1 MGAQEDADELSD
13 AKNEEIA
20 TSNQQQHKEKSLE
33 AQETKLSS
41 DRNTAKF
48 SRTQESFGEQEASL
62 ANLDATEATCDVSP
76 AEQLVETQTIAETI
90 EILAEVIG
98 HAINTFDQDPV
109 NKIRQH
115 KWIGLDKTTFFR
127 WSCSACTLE

>member
-1 MGAQEDADELSD
+1 MKRLPRVTSYNTRRKAS
-13 AKNEEIA
+13 KRRRRNSRA
-20 TSNQQQHKEKSLE
+20 TVTLPNLF
-33 AQETKLSS
+33 A
-41 DRNTAKF
+41 
-48 SRTQESFGEQEASL
+48 RTQESFGEQEASL
-62 ANLDATEATCDVSP
+62 ANLNATEATCDVSP

-115 KWIGLDKTTFFR
+115 KWNGLDKTTF
-127 WSCSACTLE
+127 SD

>member
-20 TSNQQQHKEKSLE
+20 ASNQQQHKEKSLE

-48 SRTQESFGEQEASL
+48 ARTQESFGEQEASL
-62 ANLDATEATCDVSP
+62 ANLNAAEATCDVSP
-76 AEQLVETQTIAETI
+76 AEQLVETQRIAETI

-98 HAINTFDQDPV
+98 HEINTFDQDPV

-115 KWIGLDKTTFFR
+115 KWIGLDKTTF
-127 WSCSACTLE
+127 SD

>member
-20 TSNQQQHKEKSLE
+20 ASNQQQHKEKAS
-33 AQETKLSS
+33 KRR
-41 DRNTAKF
+41 RNSRATVTLPNLFA
-48 SRTQESFGEQEASL
+48 RTQESFGEQEASL
-62 ANLDATEATCDVSP
+62 ANLNATEATCDVSP

-98 HAINTFDQDPV
+98 HEINTFDQDPV
-109 NKIRQH
+109 NKTRQH
-115 KWIGLDKTTFFR
+115 KWIGLDKTTF
-127 WSCSACTLE
+127 SD

>member
-20 TSNQQQHKEKSLE
+20 ASNQQQHQEKSLE

-48 SRTQESFGEQEASL
+48 ARTQESFGEQEAFSCESQRVTSVPL
-62 ANLDATEATCDVSP
+62 SS
-76 AEQLVETQTIAETI
+76 
-90 EILAEVIG
+90 
-98 HAINTFDQDPV
+98 
-109 NKIRQH
+109 
-115 KWIGLDKTTFFR
+115 
-127 WSCSACTLE
+127 WSRLRELLRPLKFLLK